1 MLKGFKAWKRPWDMI
16 KLQGALFPSAS
27 TNKLIT
33 LHSISEKDK
42 STDYSSWHRWDW
54 SLAKGCLIHLHTETL
69 RETRTVSYSCK
80 TNFVKP
86 FVEDDFYNHYSI
98 NVVQVVRFRFMYSH
112 YNGNTLHPP
121 PKKKKQQQQLNI
133 NGTLQIPIPVPIN
146 NLNSPLLKVS
156 CSPKECFCVNNQKIY
171 VWAPLPRGGCPAKIR
186 ARAKHK
192 NPERGGK

>member
-121 PKKKKQQQQLNI
+121 PKKKQNS
-133 NGTLQIPIPVPIN
+133 NN
-146 NLNSPLLKVS
+146 NLISMVPYKFQSNSSSNKQPELSFAKSLLFSKRVFLCQQS
-156 CSPKECFCVNNQKIY
+156 EDLCMSSST
-171 VWAPLPRGGCPAKIR
+171 
-186 ARAKHK
+186 
-192 NPERGGK
+192 